1 MAYEVRMYFE
11 NYYSGVTTYS
21 MIYKKDY
28 SNLEDAIKKFKSL
41 AKNIEDIDA
50 WKKTR
55 SRVRELELE
64 KLKPEDFADGYC
76 KFDKFVSSPNR
87 YWVERSLLSAYGFD
101 HERQYA
107 LIFNLETND
116 AVYKLQEGVTIL
128 GVQGSVPDYVKNT
141 PTQMKE
147 VV

>member
-11 NYYSGVTTYS
+11 NYYSGVTTY
-21 MIYKKDY
+21 MMLYKKDY

-64 KLKPEDFADGYC
+64 KLKLEDFADGYC
-76 KFDKFVSSPNR
+76 KFDKFITSSDS
-87 YWVERSLLSAYGFD
+87 YWAERSLLSAYGFD
-101 HERQYA
+101 HERIYA
-107 LIFNLETND
+107 MIYDLDKES
-116 AVYKLQEGVTIL
+116 AVQLA
-128 GVQGSVPDYVKNT
+128 
-141 PTQMKE
+141 
-147 VV
+147 